1 MKEKIEF
8 LLLSLRANLLQTL
21 FLLLVI
27 FLPTQLGKHFWPD
40 FSFVFGIRS
49 DYLSPTLYFTD
60 IIIFAIILTYLI
72 SNGKKF
78 LSFTNIFY
86 LLPFAIGIFVAKNP
100 HSFLYGF
107 FKLTEFVVLG
117 IIVAKKIKLNNKII
131 QLFSLTVLFESILAI
146 AQFINHGSLGSLLY
160 FLGERNFTSLTPGV
174 ANASVNGQ
182 LILRPYATFSH
193 PNVLAGFLVAGM
205 VILLMAIS
213 KTNKRSHKNYYLAV
227 LVIGSIAL
235 FLTLSR
241 TALFLWIV
249 ILGIETIIK
258 IKKRIKIFVGLVLIL
273 LAVLFLIPFSPRYFF
288 LRLSQESF
296 VQRYDLAENA
306 LKVFIDYPLF
316 GVGLNNYLYYVPSF
330 LNSKVLLIQPPHNI
344 YLLVLVQSGILGFA
358 VFTKFLLNTF
368 KQITKISRLNK
379 RFFYYLFFSVLFLGF
394 FDHYLITLQ
403 QGQILLTLVLA
414 FCWSKR

>member
-1 MKEKIEF
+1 VKEKIEF